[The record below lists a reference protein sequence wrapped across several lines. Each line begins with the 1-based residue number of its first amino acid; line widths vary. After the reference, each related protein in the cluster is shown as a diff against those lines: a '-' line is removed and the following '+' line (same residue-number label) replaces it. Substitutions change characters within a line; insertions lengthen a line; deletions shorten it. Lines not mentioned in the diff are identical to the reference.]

1 MTRNFAR
8 QFDRLQDRHW
18 VTSSEGFNH
27 WTAAWRGWMTAS
39 VMRSYLHQRKKEPEE
54 NPELEETLAK
64 IDLLEERIRVLER
77 IITENRFDLKKEI
90 DSL

>member
-1 MTRNFAR
+1 MN
-8 QFDRLQDRHW
+8 
-18 VTSSEGFNH
+18 SSLVFVLLLVGIVMC
-27 WTAAWRGWMTAS
+27 AG
-39 VMRSYLHQRKKEPEE
+39 VMRTYLVQRRKDPET
-54 NPELEETLAK
+54 NKELEETLAK